1 MNNLQKAFSAAA
13 PSIIAE
19 LKKRNMEGYYF
30 ENRKEMIQKILSML
44 PENGTVAWGGSES
57 FTESGMLAALQ
68 KGNYQLI
75 DRALA
80 VTDDEKRSLYGRT
93 VMADAYF
100 MSSNA
105 ITYDGILLNI
115 DGSGN
120 RLACLMHG
128 PKEVYVIV
136 GMNKFTKT
144 VEAGIERI
152 RNLASP
158 ANVQRLGNRKTPC
171 YQTGLCTDCLSP
183 GCICSHLVITRRSL
197 LPGRIKVFM
206 VAENLG
212 Y

>member
-13 PSIIAE
+13 PSVIEA
-19 LKKRNMEGYYF
+19 LKRRNMEGYYV
-30 ENRKEMIQKILSML
+30 ESCEEMVQKILSML
-44 PENGTVAWGGSES
+44 PENGSVAWGGSES
-57 FTESGMLAALQ
+57 FKESGLLSALQ
-68 KGNYQLI
+68 AGNYRLI
-75 DRALA
+75 DRSLA
-80 VTDDEKRSLYGRT
+80 STDEEKRELYGRS

-105 ITYDGILLNI
+105 ITYDGQLINI

-136 GMNKFTKT
+136 GMNKFVRT
-144 VEAGIERI
+144 VEAGIERT

-158 ANVQRLGNRKTPC
+158 ANVQRLNYKTPC
-171 YQTGLCTDCLSP
+171 HETGLCADCLSP
-183 GCICSHLVITRRSL
+183 GCICSHLVITRRSMV
-197 LPGRIKVFM
+197 PGRIKVFM

>member
-13 PSIIAE
+13 PSVIEA
-19 LKKRNMEGYYF
+19 LKRRNMEGYYV
-30 ENRKEMIQKILSML
+30 ENCEEMVQKILSML
-44 PENGTVAWGGSES
+44 PENGSVAWGGSES
-57 FTESGMLAALQ
+57 FKESGLLSALQ
-68 KGNYQLI
+68 AGNYRLI
-75 DRALA
+75 DRSLA
-80 VTDDEKRSLYGRT
+80 STDEEKSELYGRS

-105 ITYDGILLNI
+105 ITYDGQLINI

-136 GMNKFTKT
+136 GMNKFVRT
-144 VEAGIERI
+144 VEAGIERT

-158 ANVQRLGNRKTPC
+158 ANVQRLNYKTPC
-171 YQTGLCTDCLSP
+171 HETGLCADCLSP
-183 GCICSHLVITRRSL
+183 GCICSHLVITRRSMV
-197 LPGRIKVFM
+197 PGRIKVFM

>member
-1 MNNLQKAFSAAA
+1 MDNLQKAFSAAA
-13 PSIIAE
+13 PSVIAE

-30 ENRKEMIQKILSML
+30 ENCEEMVKKILSML
-44 PENGTVAWGGSES
+44 PENASVAWGGSVS
-57 FTESGMLAALQ
+57 FKDSGLLPALQ
-68 KGNYQLI
+68 AGNYQLI

-80 VTDDEKRSLYGRT
+80 KTDEEKREIYGRS
-93 VMADAYF
+93 VMADAFF

-105 ITYDGILLNI
+105 ITYDGRLINI

-136 GMNKFTKT
+136 GMNKFVRT
-144 VEAGIERI
+144 VEAGIERT

-158 ANVQRLGNRKTPC
+158 ANVQRLGYKTPC
-171 YQTGLCTDCLSP
+171 HETGLCAECLSP
-183 GCICSHLVITRRSL
+183 GCICSHLVVTRRSMV
-197 LPGRIKVFM
+197 PGRVKVFM
-206 VAENLG
+206 VAKNLG

>member
-1 MNNLQKAFSAAA
+1 MNNLQKAFSVAA

-30 ENRKEMIQKILSML
+30 ENCKEMVEKIISML
-44 PENGTVAWGGSES
+44 PENGVIAYGGSES
-57 FTESGMLAALQ
+57 FKESGMLSALQ
-68 KGNYQLI
+68 SGSCQLI
-75 DRALA
+75 DRASA
-80 VTDDEKRSLYGRT
+80 VTDEEKRTLYSRT

-105 ITYDGILLNI
+105 ITYDGKLINI

-128 PKEVYVIV
+128 PKEVYIIV
-136 GMNKFTKT
+136 GMNKFVKST
-144 VEAGIERI
+144 EAGIERV

-158 ANVQRLGNRKTPC
+158 ANVQRLNRKTPC
-171 YQTGLCTDCLSP
+171 HETGLCADCLAP
-183 GCICSHLVITRRSL
+183 DCICSHLVITRRSL

-206 VAENLG
+206 TAENLG

>member
-1 MNNLQKAFSAAA
+1 MNNLQKAFSVAA

-30 ENRKEMIQKILSML
+30 ESRKEMVEKIISML
-44 PENGTVAWGGSES
+44 PGNSLIAWGGSES
-57 FTESGMLAALQ
+57 FKESGMLSALQ
-68 KGNYQLI
+68 SGNYKLI
-75 DRALA
+75 DRAFA
-80 VTDDEKRSLYGRT
+80 VTDEEKRMLYSRT

-105 ITYDGILLNI
+105 ITYDGKLINI

-136 GMNKFTKT
+136 GMNKFVKS
-144 VEAGIERI
+144 VEAGIERV

-158 ANVQRLGNRKTPC
+158 ANVQRLNRKTPC
-171 YQTGLCTDCLSP
+171 HETGLCADCFSP
-183 GCICSHLVITRRSL
+183 DCICSHLVITRRSL

>member
-30 ENRKEMIQKILSML
+30 ENCTEMVDKILSML
-44 PENGTVAWGGSES
+44 PENSSVTWGGSES
-57 FTESGMLAALQ
+57 FKESGMLSAL
-68 KGNYQLI
+68 KNGNYKLL

-80 VTDDEKRSLYGRT
+80 VTDEEKREFYSRSVL
-93 VMADAYF
+93 ADAYF

-105 ITYDGILLNI
+105 ITYDGQLINI

-128 PKEVYVIV
+128 PKEVYVIA

-144 VEAGIERI
+144 VEAGIERV

-158 ANVQRLGNRKTPC
+158 ANVQRLNRKTPC
-171 YQTGLCTDCLSP
+171 HETGLCADCLSP
-183 GCICSHLVITRRSL
+183 DCICSHLVITRRSI

>member
-13 PSIIAE
+13 PSVIAA

-30 ENRKEMIQKILSML
+30 ESCEKMTKKIISML
-44 PENGTVAWGGSES
+44 PENGSIAWGGSQS
-57 FTESGMLAALQ
+57 FTESGVLTALQ
-68 KGNYQLI
+68 TGNYQLI
-75 DRALA
+75 DRTLA
-80 VTDDEKRSLYGRT
+80 VTDEEKRTLYSRT

-158 ANVQRLGNRKTPC
+158 ANVQRLNRKTPC
-171 YQTGLCTDCLSP
+171 HETGLCTDCFAP
-183 GCICSHLVITRRSL
+183 DC
-197 LPGRIKVFM
+197 M
-206 VAENLG
+206 
-212 Y
+212 

>member
-1 MNNLQKAFSAAA
+1 MDNLQKAFSAAA

-19 LKKRNMEGYYF
+19 LKKRSMEGYYF
-30 ENRKEMIQKILSML
+30 DNCSGMVEKIRSML
-44 PENGTVAWGGSES
+44 PEHTSIAWGGSES
-57 FTESGMLAALQ
+57 FKESGMLSALQ
-68 KGNYQLI
+68 TGNYQLI
-75 DRALA
+75 DRSLA
-80 VTDDEKRSLYGRT
+80 NTAEEKREIYGRS

-105 ITYDGILLNI
+105 ITYDGQLMNI

-136 GMNKFTKT
+136 GMNKFVKS

-158 ANVQRLGNRKTPC
+158 ANVQRLNRKTPC
-171 YQTGLCTDCLSP
+171 HKTGLCADCLSP
-183 GCICSHLVITRRSL
+183 DCICSHLVVTRRSMV
-197 LPGRIKVFM
+197 PGRIKVFM

>member
-1 MNNLQKAFSAAA
+1 
-13 PSIIAE
+13 
-19 LKKRNMEGYYF
+19 
-30 ENRKEMIQKILSML
+30 
-44 PENGTVAWGGSES
+44 
-57 FTESGMLAALQ
+57 
-68 KGNYQLI
+68 
-75 DRALA
+75 
-80 VTDDEKRSLYGRT
+80 
-93 VMADAYF
+93 MADAYF

-105 ITYDGILLNI
+105 ITYDVILLNI

-128 PKEVYVIV
+128 PKEVFVIV

-158 ANVQRLGNRKTPC
+158 ANVQRLNRKTPC
-171 YQTGLCTDCLSP
+171 HETGLCADCFSP
-183 GCICSHLVITRRSL
+183 DCICSHLVVTRRSL

>member
-30 ENRKEMIQKILSML
+30 ENCTEMVDKILSML
-44 PENGTVAWGGSES
+44 PENSSVTWGGSES
-57 FTESGMLAALQ
+57 FKESGMLSAL
-68 KGNYQLI
+68 KNGNYKLL

-80 VTDDEKRSLYGRT
+80 VTDKEKREFYSRSVL
-93 VMADAYF
+93 ADAYF

-105 ITYDGILLNI
+105 ITYDGQLINI

-128 PKEVYVIV
+128 PKEVYVIA

-144 VEAGIERI
+144 VEAGIERV

-158 ANVQRLGNRKTPC
+158 ANVQRLNRKTPC
-171 YQTGLCTDCLSP
+171 HETGLCADCFSP
-183 GCICSHLVITRRSL
+183 DCICSHLVITRRSI
-197 LPGRIKVFM
+197 LPGRIKIFM

>member
-13 PSIIAE
+13 PSVIAE

-30 ENRKEMIQKILSML
+30 ESCDEMVKKILSML
-44 PENGTVAWGGSES
+44 PENSSIAWGGSES
-57 FTESGMLAALQ
+57 FKESGMLAAL
-68 KGNYQLI
+68 KEGNYQLI

-80 VTDDEKRSLYGRT
+80 VTDEEKRTLYGRT
-93 VMADAYF
+93 VVADAYF

-158 ANVQRLGNRKTPC
+158 ANVQRLDRKTPC
-171 YQTGLCTDCLSP
+171 HETGLCANCFSP
-183 GCICSHLVITRRSL
+183 DCICSHLVITRRSI

-206 VAENLG
+206 VGENFG

>member
-13 PSIIAE
+13 PSIIAGLE
-19 LKKRNMEGYYF
+19 KRNMEGYYF
-30 ENRKEMIQKILSML
+30 ESCEEMVQKILSML
-44 PENGTVAWGGSES
+44 PENSSVAWGGSES

-68 KGNYQLI
+68 NGNYQLI
-75 DRALA
+75 DRDAA
-80 VTDDEKRSLYGRT
+80 VTAEEKRKLYSRT

-128 PKEVYVIV
+128 PKEVFVIV

-158 ANVQRLGNRKTPC
+158 ANVQRLNRKTPC
-171 YQTGLCTDCLSP
+171 HETGLCADCFSP
-183 GCICSHLVITRRSL
+183 DCICSHLVVTRRSL

-206 VAENLG
+206 VAENLE

>member
-13 PSIIAE
+13 PSVIEA
-19 LKKRNMEGYYF
+19 LKRRNMEGYYV
-30 ENRKEMIQKILSML
+30 ESCEEMVQKILSML
-44 PENGTVAWGGSES
+44 PENGSVAWGGSES
-57 FTESGMLAALQ
+57 FKESGLLSALQ
-68 KGNYQLI
+68 AGNYQLI
-75 DRALA
+75 DRSLA
-80 VTDDEKRSLYGRT
+80 STDEEKRELYGRS

-105 ITYDGILLNI
+105 ITYDGQLINI

-136 GMNKFTKT
+136 GMNKFVRT
-144 VEAGIERI
+144 VEAGIERT

-158 ANVQRLGNRKTPC
+158 ANVQRLNYKTPC
-171 YQTGLCTDCLSP
+171 HETGLCADCLSP
-183 GCICSHLVITRRSL
+183 GCICSHLVITRRSMV
-197 LPGRIKVFM
+197 PGRIKVFM

>member
-13 PSIIAE
+13 PSIIAGLE
-19 LKKRNMEGYYF
+19 KRNMEGYYF
-30 ENRKEMIQKILSML
+30 ESCEEMVQKILSML
-44 PENGTVAWGGSES
+44 PENSSVAWGGSES
-57 FTESGMLAALQ
+57 FTESGMLTALQ
-68 KGNYQLI
+68 NGNYQLI
-75 DRALA
+75 DRAAA
-80 VTDDEKRSLYGRT
+80 VTAEEKRKLYSRT

-120 RLACLMHG
+120 RQACLMHET
-128 PKEVYVIV
+128 KEVFVIV

-158 ANVQRLGNRKTPC
+158 ANVQRLNRKTPC
-171 YQTGLCTDCLSP
+171 HETGLCADCFSP
-183 GCICSHLVITRRSL
+183 DCICSHLVVTRRSL

>member
-1 MNNLQKAFSAAA
+1 MDNLQKAFSVAA

-19 LKKRNMEGYYF
+19 LKKRSMEGYYF
-30 ENRKEMIQKILSML
+30 ETCSEMVEKILSML
-44 PENGTVAWGGSES
+44 PENASVAWGGSES
-57 FTESGMLAALQ
+57 FKKCGMLSALQ
-68 KGNYQLI
+68 AGSYQLI

-80 VTDDEKRSLYGRT
+80 KTAEEKREIYGRS

-105 ITYDGILLNI
+105 MTYDGQLINI
-115 DGSGN
+115 DGTGN

-128 PKEVYVIV
+128 PKEIYVIV
-136 GMNKFTKT
+136 GMNKFVRS
-144 VEAGIERI
+144 VEAGIERT

-158 ANVQRLGNRKTPC
+158 ANVQRLNYKTPC
-171 YQTGLCTDCLSP
+171 HETGLCADCLSP
-183 GCICSHLVITRRSL
+183 GCICSHLVITRRSMI
-197 LPGRIKVFM
+197 PGRIQVFM

>member
-1 MNNLQKAFSAAA
+1 MDNLQKAFSAAA
-13 PSIIAE
+13 PSVIAE

-30 ENRKEMIQKILSML
+30 ENCEEMVQKILSML
-44 PENGTVAWGGSES
+44 PENATVAWGGSES
-57 FTESGMLAALQ
+57 FKESGMLAALQ

-75 DRALA
+75 DRSQA

-128 PKEVYVIV
+128 PKEVYIIV

-158 ANVQRLGNRKTPC
+158 ANVQRLSYKTPC
-171 YQTGLCTDCLSP
+171 HETGLCTNCLSP
-183 GCICSHLVITRRSL
+183 ECICSHLVITRRNR
-197 LPGRIKVFM
+197 LPGRIKVFV

>member
-1 MNNLQKAFSAAA
+1 MNNLQKAFCAVA
-13 PSIIAE
+13 PSIITE
-19 LKKRNMEGYYF
+19 LERRNMEGYYF
-30 ENRKEMIQKILSML
+30 ETCEEMVQKILSML
-44 PENGTVAWGGSES
+44 PKNSLVTWGGSES
-57 FTESGMLAALQ
+57 FKDSGMLSALEN
-68 KGNYQLI
+68 GDYQLL

-80 VTDDEKRSLYGRT
+80 TTNEEKREFYSRSVL
-93 VMADAYF
+93 ADAYF

-105 ITYDGILLNI
+105 ITYDGKLINI

-136 GMNKFTKT
+136 GMNKFVKS
-144 VEAGIERI
+144 VEAGVERV

-158 ANVQRLGNRKTPC
+158 ANVQRLNCKTPC
-171 YQTGLCTDCLSP
+171 HETGLCADCLSP

-197 LPGRIKVFM
+197 IPGRIKVFM
-206 VAENLG
+206 VAQDLG

>member
-30 ENRKEMIQKILSML
+30 ENCTEMVDKILSML
-44 PENGTVAWGGSES
+44 PENSSVTWGGSES
-57 FTESGMLAALQ
+57 FKESGMLSALEN
-68 KGNYQLI
+68 GNYKLL

-80 VTDDEKRSLYGRT
+80 VTDEEKREFYSRSVL
-93 VMADAYF
+93 ADAYF

-105 ITYDGILLNI
+105 ITYDGQLINI

-128 PKEVYVIV
+128 PKEVYVIA

-144 VEAGIERI
+144 VEAGIERV

-158 ANVQRLGNRKTPC
+158 ANVQRLNRKTPC
-171 YQTGLCTDCLSP
+171 HETGLCADCFSP
-183 GCICSHLVITRRSL
+183 DCICSHLVITRRSI

>member
-1 MNNLQKAFSAAA
+1 MNNLQKAFSVAA
-13 PSIIAE
+13 PSILAGLE
-19 LKKRNMEGYYF
+19 KRNMEGYYF
-30 ENRKEMIQKILSML
+30 ESCEEMVQKILSML
-44 PENGTVAWGGSES
+44 PENSSVAWGGSES
-57 FTESGMLAALQ
+57 FTESGMLTALQ
-68 KGNYQLI
+68 NGNYQLI
-75 DRALA
+75 DRVAA
-80 VTDDEKRSLYGRT
+80 VTAEEKRKLYSRT

-128 PKEVYVIV
+128 PREVFVIV

-158 ANVQRLGNRKTPC
+158 ANVQRLNRKTPC
-171 YQTGLCTDCLSP
+171 HETGLCADCFSP
-183 GCICSHLVITRRSL
+183 DCICSHLVVTRRSL

>member
-1 MNNLQKAFSAAA
+1 MYKNEVIYMNNLQKAFSVAA
-13 PSIIAE
+13 PSILAGLE
-19 LKKRNMEGYYF
+19 KRNMEGYYF
-30 ENRKEMIQKILSML
+30 ESCEEMVQKILSML
-44 PENGTVAWGGSES
+44 PENSSVAWGGSES
-57 FTESGMLAALQ
+57 FTESGMLTALQ
-68 KGNYQLI
+68 NGNYQLI
-75 DRALA
+75 DRAAA
-80 VTDDEKRSLYGRT
+80 VTTEEKRKL
-93 VMADAYF
+93 V
-100 MSSNA
+100 SSNA

-128 PKEVYVIV
+128 PKEVFVIV

-158 ANVQRLGNRKTPC
+158 ANVQRLNRKTPC
-171 YQTGLCTDCLSP
+171 HETGLCADCFSP
-183 GCICSHLVITRRSL
+183 DCICSHLVVTRRSL

>member
-13 PSIIAE
+13 PSVIEA
-19 LKKRNMEGYYF
+19 LKRRNMEGYYV
-30 ENRKEMIQKILSML
+30 ESCGEMVQKILSML
-44 PENGTVAWGGSES
+44 PENGSVAWGGSES
-57 FTESGMLAALQ
+57 FKESGLLSALQ
-68 KGNYQLI
+68 AGNYRLI
-75 DRALA
+75 DRSLA
-80 VTDDEKRSLYGRT
+80 STDEEKRELYGRS

-105 ITYDGILLNI
+105 ITYDGQLINI

-136 GMNKFTKT
+136 GMNKFVRT
-144 VEAGIERI
+144 VEAGIERT

-158 ANVQRLGNRKTPC
+158 ANVQRLNYKTPC
-171 YQTGLCTDCLSP
+171 HETGLCADCLSP
-183 GCICSHLVITRRSL
+183 GCICSHLVITRRSMV
-197 LPGRIKVFM
+197 PGRIKVFM

>member
-1 MNNLQKAFSAAA
+1 MNNLQKAFSVAA
-13 PSIIAE
+13 PSIIAGLE
-19 LKKRNMEGYYF
+19 KRNMEGYYF
-30 ENRKEMIQKILSML
+30 ESCEEMVQKILSML
-44 PENGTVAWGGSES
+44 PENSSVAWGGSES
-57 FTESGMLAALQ
+57 FTESGMLTALQ
-68 KGNYQLI
+68 NGNYQLI
-75 DRALA
+75 DRAAA
-80 VTDDEKRSLYGRT
+80 VTTEEKRKLYSRT

-128 PKEVYVIV
+128 PKEVFVIV

-158 ANVQRLGNRKTPC
+158 ANVQRLDRK
-171 YQTGLCTDCLSP
+171 S
-183 GCICSHLVITRRSL
+183 V
-197 LPGRIKVFM
+197 V
-206 VAENLG
+206 
-212 Y
+212 